1 MAGPDEPAVLAR
13 ADTAPPGGTPDP
25 DGPNPP
31 AVRLEVLGPVG
42 WITVSNPR
50 RRNAIT
56 PAMCRMLEEITAGLG
71 ASEDVRV
78 VVVRGDGSSAF
89 ISGADISML
98 GPDSNAV
105 TGTLRGI
112 HALTS
117 LTVPVIAMINGPCF
131 GGGVAVAL
139 DADIRIASAAARFA
153 IPAARLGAGY
163 GLAETASLVRAV
175 GASETSAIL
184 FTGAA
189 FDAATALRI
198 GLVQEV
204 VAPDELAGRVTE
216 LAGRIAGNAPLSLR
230 AAKAAIG
237 AAGGHASGDVR
248 AQAQRLIDECAAS
261 ADFAEGR
268 DAFLAK
274 RAPVFRGR

>member
-1 MAGPDEPAVLAR
+1 MAGPDEPAV
-13 ADTAPPGGTPDP
+13 
-25 DGPNPP
+25 
-31 AVRLEVLGPVG
+31 RLEIRGPVG
-42 WITVSNPR
+42 WITFSNPE

-56 PAMCRMLEEITAGLG
+56 PAMCGMLEEITAALEAGP
-71 ASEDVRV
+71 DVRV
-78 VVVRGDGSSAF
+78 VVVRGDGPDAF
-89 ISGADISML
+89 ISGADITML

-117 LTVPVIAMINGPCF
+117 LSVPVIAMINGPCF

-163 GLAETASLVRAV
+163 GLRETAALVRAV
-175 GASETSAIL
+175 GPSEASAIL
-184 FTGAA
+184 FTGTA

-204 VAPDELAGRVTE
+204 VLHDELAARVTE

-230 AAKAAIG
+230 AAKAAIRSADG
-237 AAGGHASGDVR
+237 QASGDVR
-248 AQAQRLIDECAAS
+248 AQAERLIAECAAS

-274 RAPVFRGR
+274 RAPVFSGR